1 VAEAEVQTRLE
12 ITRAVL
18 DYLGEACADRDLPA
32 ELTDGLRAQYLSR
45 LRRLETMSD
54 GDPEAEATATA
65 EADIGLRR
73 EIIAMQR
80 RTLGELRDKGR
91 IGATTLRVIEH
102 DLDLE
107 EARLSGPAR

>member
-1 VAEAEVQTRLE
+1 
-12 ITRAVL
+12 VL

-54 GDPEAEATATA
+54 SDPEAEATMTA
-65 EADIGLRR
+65 AADIELRR
-73 EIIAMQR
+73 DVIAMQR
-80 RTLGELRDKGR
+80 RTLAGLRDKGR

-107 EARLSGPAR
+107 EARLPGPAR